1 MGVASGHYV
10 KVAEE
15 VSGDASAEYGST
27 RHDHVRLLNAGRA
40 MDKAYH
46 IDQAK

>member
-1 MGVASGHYV
+1 M

-15 VSGDASAEYGST
+15 VSGGVLAEDRLNGSC
-27 RHDHVRLLNAGRA
+27 HVRQLNAGRA